1 MKVTGRLSPGKV
13 GAKDSAGFLQS
24 RTGAEIA
31 REARI
36 AELRRLVASG
46 RYKVEPTRL
55 AMRIMA
61 RALRGPD
68 PK

>member
-1 MKVTGRLSPGKV
+1 MKLTGRLIRGKD
-13 GAKDSAGFLQS
+13 ASADFLKSQ
-24 RTGAEIA
+24 TGPEVA
-31 REARI
+31 RAARI

-61 RALRGPD
+61 RALSRRD
-68 PK
+68 DK